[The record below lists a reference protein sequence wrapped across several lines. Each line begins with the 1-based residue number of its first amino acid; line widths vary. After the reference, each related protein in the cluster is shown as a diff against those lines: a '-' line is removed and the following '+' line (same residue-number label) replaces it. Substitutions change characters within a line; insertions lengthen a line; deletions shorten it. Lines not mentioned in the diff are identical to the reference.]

1 MDELE
6 FRRRVL
12 TEPNVRDVDIMEA
25 TRNSESNAKFLDDV
39 LELDKQISDT
49 MNVDVPDDLA
59 ERILLNQA
67 LEEETKVVRPTFTK
81 CMVSMAASV
90 AFMAGL
96 LAGQINWGNVF
107 VPQAQASLSQTAL
120 AYFYGEKDFIASL
133 DESSSVEQINAK
145 LVPFH
150 YQVDRQFPYHV
161 YYLNHCSFGTSN
173 AFHAV
178 LKGEH
183 GRVTV
188 FITNQPGTSED
199 FKDDKMK
206 GMVVPLENSSMII
219 VAHLGEDVA
228 KIAENIEYILKPM

>member
-12 TEPNVRDVDIMEA
+12 TEPNVRDADIMEA
-25 TRNSESNAKFLDDV
+25 TRASEANEKFLDDV
-39 LELDKQISDT
+39 LDLDKKINEA
-49 MNVDVPDDLA
+49 MKIDVPDDLA

-67 LEEETKVVRPTFTK
+67 VEETKVVRPTFTRR
-81 CMVSMAASV
+81 MVSMAASV
-90 AFMAGL
+90 AFVAGL
-96 LAGQINWGNVF
+96 FAGQINWGNVF
-107 VPQAQASLSQTAL
+107 VPQAQASLSATAL
-120 AYFYGEKDFIASL
+120 EYFYGEKDFIASL

-145 LVPFH
+145 LTPFH
-150 YQVDRQFPYHV
+150 YQVDSQFPYHV
-161 YYLNHCSFGTSN
+161 YYLNHCSFGTTN

-178 LKGEH
+178 LRGEH

-188 FITNQPGTSED
+188 FITNQPSED
-199 FKDDKMK
+199 ETFNDDKMK

-219 VAHLGEDVA
+219 VAHLNEDVA